1 MPIMMLV
8 IYGSIIAI
16 MWFGGHMVDSGTL
29 EIGLLTTFFTYVG
42 QILVSLMMVSMIFMM
57 LTRVWP
63 AGAALWKCWTKRR
76 TSTTI
81 IAIPLRV

>member
-29 EIGLLTTFFTYVG
+29 EIGLLTTFSPMWARFWF
-42 QILVSLMMVSMIFMM
+42 L
-57 LTRVWP
+57 
-63 AGAALWKCWTKRR
+63 
-76 TSTTI
+76 
-81 IAIPLRV
+81 